1 MAGDGAA
8 VIMSQFR
15 SEEMNLVQLFVQ
27 SDAAHETLH
36 ELGQIGAIQFK
47 DVSQTLP
54 ESNRT
59 YLDLEAHALILKLS
73 LCWQLNKDK
82 TAFQRI
88 FVQDV
93 RKCED
98 MLRIIRYLK
107 GLHAKVCG
115 CRRAADALQFCSC
128 LKHTVEWQGPG
139 VWELFCCHCC
149 LCAVELFVPRR
160 H

>member
-1 MAGDGAA
+1 
-8 VIMSQFR
+8 MSQFR

-47 DVSQTLP
+47 D
-54 ESNRT
+54 
-59 YLDLEAHALILKLS
+59 
-73 LCWQLNKDK
+73 LNKDK

-98 MLRIIRYLK
+98 MLRIIRFLK
-107 GLHAKVCG
+107 AMHAKEKIKT
-115 CRRAADALQFCSC
+115 F
-128 LKHTVEWQGPG
+128 
-139 VWELFCCHCC
+139 
-149 LCAVELFVPRR
+149 AVESSNMNSLQELHERLQGLEGEMKEHTDKYTQLVKQRTELEENLHVLNKASKWFGQIGRAHV
-160 H
+160 

>member
-1 MAGDGAA
+1 
-8 VIMSQFR
+8 MSQFR

-115 CRRAADALQFCSC
+115 CRSSRCSAVLLLSKAHRGVARAWCVGALLLS
-128 LKHTVEWQGPG
+128 L
-139 VWELFCCHCC
+139 LFVCGGT
-149 LCAVELFVPRR
+149 LCATQALTG
-160 H
+160 